1 MWVWQSTFEMLS
13 MPIVHR
19 FRNCVIWG
27 AGCLCSPTFQ
37 FACQGFR
44 AALMASP
51 RIPLR
56 SLPVIQAKAGVLP
69 KRSSSST
76 RCALCIETGTKRLGT
91 RGNGWIG
98 SLAENE
104 NWEKTLYKNDV
115 TFKST
120 NPNDSSN
127 QYDLFSRSGLG
138 ALQFWIR
145 RINASLDPFLPM
157 WPYHSRILYSKWFC
171 RLELQKVSPKFMESS
186 DRSMR
191 FQPMIPG
198 WQENLSGWAPVEWP
212 WPMPWLWKDILSRRH
227 RWVHGGLLVNV
238 GHLGVF
244 EKGEAWREARKITWW
259 NVVIFRSGY
268 VEKWFFLFF
277 WRYGT
282 NTLVKS
288 ETGHRWLDDSLI
300 LLLSSYANHFENWPV
315 KQLSQRCGGSL
326 AIQIC
331 CEDASSALRCYEEMK
346 AKGGKGAGI

>member
-186 DRSMR
+186 D
-191 FQPMIPG
+191 
-198 WQENLSGWAPVEWP
+198 P
-212 WPMPWLWKDILSRRH
+212 WDSNQWFLADKKTYQDGLQWNG
-227 RWVHGGLLVNV
+227 HGLC
-238 GHLGVF
+238 HDC
-244 EKGEAWREARKITWW
+244 ERIYSAE
-259 NVVIFRSGY
+259 
-268 VEKWFFLFF
+268 
-277 WRYGT
+277 GT
-282 NTLVKS
+282 D
-288 ETGHRWLDDSLI
+288 E
-300 LLLSSYANHFENWPV
+300 F
-315 KQLSQRCGGSL
+315 
-326 AIQIC
+326 
-331 CEDASSALRCYEEMK
+331 M
-346 AKGGKGAGI
+346 AGCW